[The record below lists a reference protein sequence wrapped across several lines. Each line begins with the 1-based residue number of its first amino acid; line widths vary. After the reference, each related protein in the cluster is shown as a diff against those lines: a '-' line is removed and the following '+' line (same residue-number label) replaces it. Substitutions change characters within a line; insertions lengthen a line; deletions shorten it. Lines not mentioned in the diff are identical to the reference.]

1 MAFTSSLTRNGNS
14 ESVVIPKPLRDQLGV
29 SAPDRVSMDSP
40 RPGVVVI
47 RFVDGC
53 DRRRVALEAAED
65 AIRQL
70 SKGKEWPVGKSAED
84 IVAEARAERTHG
96 SYPL

>member
-47 RFVDGC
+47 RFVDVR
-53 DRRRVALEAAED
+53 DRRLEALEAAEG
-65 AIRQL
+65 AIREL
-70 SKGKEWPVGKSAED
+70 GKDKAWPAGKSAED
-84 IVAEARAERTHG
+84 LVAEARAERTHG